1 MADLRLIVNGA
12 CPHAMTLDGADRYIL
27 GPRYSLIEFQSRL
40 VANTVSLIVVCR
52 DADDDLIELD
62 WDLTDVRALISAL
75 TSHAYRNSQWCI
87 TSLRFWVAC
96 DAYVLNFNLDSV
108 CEDLNCPTYY
118 LKFGFLPGVDHTSA
132 IVSIHRGYK
141 ESVK

>member
-62 WDLTDVRALISAL
+62 WDLTDVRALIS
-75 TSHAYRNSQWCI
+75 
-87 TSLRFWVAC
+87 LRFWVAC

-141 ESVK
+141 VSVK